1 MAVFLLLCKI
11 KVESTDQVGINES
24 FIMIMLEVIP

>member
-11 KVESTDQVGINES
+11 QVESIDQDWINES
-24 FIMIMLEVIP
+24 FIMIMFEVVP